1 MIILDTNVLSAMMRR
16 EPDAAMVA
24 WLDRHSI
31 DELWTTTIT
40 IFEITFGLELLPAG
54 ARRRS
59 LQAAFKR
66 FVEEDLDDR
75 ILIFDA
81 AAASRAGALAAR
93 RRTRGRPM
101 ESRDAQIAGIV
112 AENDAT
118 LSTRNLRDF
127 DGLGI
132 SLVDPWTD
140 APT

>member
-1 MIILDTNVLSAMMRR
+1 MISSSSDICSGRR
-16 EPDAAMVA
+16 ASITAAIVA

-40 IFEITFGLELLPAG
+40 IFEIKFGLDLLPAG
-54 ARRRS
+54 AWRRS
-59 LQAAFKR
+59 LQAAFNL

-75 ILIFDA
+75 ILTFDA

-101 ESRDAQIAGIV
+101 EIRDAQIAGIV

>member
-1 MIILDTNVLSAMMRR
+1 MIVLDTNVLSAMMRR
-16 EPDAAMVA
+16 EPDAAIVA
-24 WLDRHSI
+24 WLDRHPI
-31 DELWTTTIT
+31 DDLWTTTIT
-40 IFEITFGLELLPAG
+40 IFEITFGLGLLPAR

-59 LQAAFKR
+59 LQAAFNR

-101 ESRDAQIAGIV
+101 EFRDAQIAGIV